1 MSIVRSQYDR
11 ICKTYGGSE
20 KSRKKGFCR
29 RAVTQWRKAAFIAD
43 SEKKQEACIA
53 AIKRC
58 SGYYGRS
65 F

>member
-1 MSIVRSQYDR
+1 MTEYA
-11 ICKTYGGSE
+11 KLTE
-20 KSRKKGFCR
+20 EAKNLEKKGFCR

>member
-1 MSIVRSQYDR
+1 MKEY
-11 ICKTYGGSE
+11 E
-20 KSRKKGFCR
+20 KITESAKNLEKNGFCL
-29 RAVTQWRKAAFIAD
+29 RAVTQWRKAAFIAN
-43 SEKKQEACIA
+43 SEKRLEACIA

>member
-1 MSIVRSQYDR
+1 MTEY
-11 ICKTYGGSE
+11 KKLTETAKNLE
-20 KSRKKGFCR
+20 KIGFFR

-58 SGYYGRS
+58 SGYPKRS